1 MVSMLERAAVG
12 MGETILTST
21 HSSMLANDQTHLRQI
36 VESIGRSE
44 RVLALRIIDAHGE
57 VRHSSHPE
65 EIGQIS
71 SIEAMPCSGCH
82 QEGQTRVPTSLK
94 DGLQIYPVEGGQ
106 QTLGLGFPVLNS
118 VECSGADC
126 HVHPEDQRVLGILD
140 LELSTVQIEQDIA
153 AAGRQMLVF
162 AIITILAIC
171 LLIGL
176 LAWRLVHRPIHALL
190 DGTHRL
196 ARGELFH
203 RIETSTST
211 ELGDLATSF
220 NVMTSRLQK
229 AHEDLEEWSR
239 TLEQRVADKTRE
251 LEQTRDQMIFA
262 EKMASLGKLAAI
274 VAHEIN
280 NPLAGVLI
288 YTKLVRRRL
297 PKLIGNDDEKKTKD
311 STEIAET
318 LASMEQEMTRCGDL
332 VNNLLLF
339 SRRREASMAP
349 EDVNAILERSV
360 RLVRHQA
367 DLQEVGVVVDLDPSL
382 PKATCDASQ
391 IEQATLAVIINAI
404 EAMPDGGT
412 LTIRTRHRPA
422 SDDVGI
428 EISDTGV
435 GIPEELR
442 TKIFEPFF
450 STKSEGKGTGLGLSV
465 MYGIIQ
471 QHEGR
476 VEFTSDIGAGTT
488 FIIDLPIH
496 PKAEAEFATADAP
509 AKKEEA

>member
-1 MVSMLERAAVG
+1 MVSMLERSAVG

-36 VESIGRSE
+36 VESLGKSE
-44 RVLALRIIDAHGE
+44 RVLALRIVDAHGE

-65 EIGQIS
+65 ELGQIS

-82 QEGQTRVPTSLK
+82 QEGEARVPTSLE
-94 DGLQIYPVEGGQ
+94 DGLQIYSIEGGQ
-106 QTLGLGFPVLNS
+106 QALGLGFPVLNS
-118 VECSGADC
+118 EECSGADC
-126 HVHPEDQRVLGILD
+126 HVHPSDQLVLGVLD
-140 LELSTVQIEQDIA
+140 LELSTAQIEQDIA

-162 AIITILAIC
+162 GTVTILAIC
-171 LLIGL
+171 LLIGF

-190 DGTHRL
+190 DGTRRL
-196 ARGELFH
+196 ARGELSH
-203 RIETSTST
+203 RIETSPST

-220 NVMTSRLQK
+220 NLMTSQLQK
-229 AHEDLEEWSR
+229 ARGDLEEWGR
-239 TLEQRVADKTRE
+239 TLEQRVTDKTRE
-251 LEQTRDQMIFA
+251 LEQARDQIIFA

-280 NPLAGVLI
+280 NPLAGVLV

-297 PKLIGNDDEKKTKD
+297 PKLIGDDEERKSEDAEKI
-311 STEIAET
+311 EET
-318 LASMEQEMTRCGDL
+318 LASMEREVTRCGEL

-339 SRRREASMAP
+339 SRRREATMAP
-349 EDVNAILERSV
+349 EDLNAILERSV

-367 DLQEVGVVVDLDPSL
+367 DLQEVGIVLDLDPNL
-382 PKATCDASQ
+382 PKVTCDASQ
-391 IEQATLAVIINAI
+391 IEQATLAVVMNAI
-404 EAMPDGGT
+404 EAMSDGGS
-412 LTIRTRHRPA
+412 LTIRTKHRPD
-422 SDDVGI
+422 SDEAGV

-442 TKIFEPFF
+442 TRVFEPFF

-476 VEFTSDIGAGTT
+476 VEFTSEIGAGTT
-488 FIIDLPIH
+488 FILDLPIH

-509 AKKEEA
+509 GTTEEV